1 MVLVSSESTRT
12 PLSVTGRG
20 VPDTLSTVNIRVLVA
35 LLVLVGLPGCETPVD
50 RADEAPA
57 GNGDQVTD
65 EARFRAAYLTSL
77 TFVGFHSPAS
87 LVHVRYENR
96 SDGDQL
102 ALSYEGWLAEP
113 GGWNNLL
120 TLRDT
125 IPVPRAAWR
134 VVPAG
139 DSRLRVGD
147 GAQIESISLP
157 LDSAVLRLDALDA
170 ISVWSSSTGQRETLG
185 SAELT
190 TGSGAEAGLLLQQ
203 RRARVLDE
211 ERPAGI
217 SQTFV
222 FTDSIGNALII
233 LDGRSQPDVP
243 ASVWAWIN
251 GERIEWSD
259 ALMLPLS
266 SPASAP
272 GRWSLEVP
280 ERDMTLEIEGRDPSL
295 EAASASGSTYRL
307 FPVRATLSVADERLT
322 MVGIRIEDIGP

>member
-1 MVLVSSESTRT
+1 M
-12 PLSVTGRG
+12 
-20 VPDTLSTVNIRVLVA
+20 NIRVLVA
-35 LLVLVGLPGCETPVD
+35 MLGLVGFSGCEAPVD
-50 RADEAPA
+50 RVDEPSA
-57 GNGDQVTD
+57 GDGDQVAD
-65 EARFRAAYLTSL
+65 SGRFRASYLTSL
-77 TFVGFHSPAS
+77 TFVGFGNPAS

-102 ALSYEGWLAEP
+102 TLSYEGWLAESD
-113 GGWNNLL
+113 GWNNLL

-139 DSRLRVGD
+139 DFRLRVGD

-157 LDSAVLRLDALDA
+157 MDSAGLRLDALDA

-190 TGSGAEAGLLLQQ
+190 TGVRAEAGLLLQQ
-203 RRARVLDE
+203 RRARILDE
-211 ERPAGI
+211 EREPGI

-243 ASVWAWIN
+243 ASVWAWIS

-259 ALMLPLS
+259 ALVLPLS
-266 SPASAP
+266 APEGVP

-280 ERDMTLEIEGRDPSL
+280 ERDMTLELEGHEPAVDGS
-295 EAASASGSTYRL
+295 SASGATYRL

-322 MVGIRIEDIGP
+322 MIGVRIEDVGP